1 MLECLT
7 EFTADEKVDRKIDAG
22 CTPCPVDAP
31 TCNPHVPTCNP
42 NFPK

>member
-7 EFTADEKVDRKIDAG
+7 EFKVDEKVDAT
-22 CTPCPVDAP
+22 CTPCPVDSP

-42 NFPK
+42 NLP